1 MRKLLNYI
9 CGSKHL
15 QNLFNESRPPCQL
28 LKVVVEMTGIGVKIA
43 HFEEVDVILYKAGY
57 LFAVAYYFAFY
68 RPKDCY
74 VPYLNHSKCTILS
87 SLI

>member
-1 MRKLLNYI
+1 
-9 CGSKHL
+9 
-15 QNLFNESRPPCQL
+15 
-28 LKVVVEMTGIGVKIA
+28 MTGIGVKIA